1 MSVAKTEPASAPE
14 ATPAIRSTLSGG
26 ETTVQLPRRL
36 PIVRERTTQS
46 NIPNERA
53 TRDRLRSLAAALV
66 AERAVVAPASILQ
79 LRELAV
85 EVIRRADVDDVFI
98 DYTAVLVNN
107 EVWRDELAQVPY
119 ERRLLL
125 LPKCLRVEEH
135 CPAPFDEFGM
145 LCKECGLCS
154 IEDFTR
160 EAEELGYAGLI
171 AEGSAIVTAMVET
184 GKIDAIVGVS
194 ECIIMGIPIP
204 LGCGSF
210 KLFRDDGNPPA
221 GEDPVLP
228 DVEAC
233 RNPPGRRPLALPRS

>member
-1 MSVAKTEPASAPE
+1 ME
-14 ATPAIRSTLSGG
+14 
-26 ETTVQLPRRL
+26 
-36 PIVRERTTQS
+36 
-46 NIPNERA
+46 
-53 TRDRLRSLAAALV
+53 
-66 AERAVVAPASILQ
+66 VV
-79 LRELAV
+79 
-85 EVIRRADVDDVFI
+85 RRADVDEVFV

-160 EAEELGYAGLI
+160 EAEELGYAVLI

-184 GKIDAIVGVS
+184 GKIDAIVV
-194 ECIIMGIPIP
+194 ELEQETI
-204 LGCGSF
+204 
-210 KLFRDDGNPPA
+210 KLVDALHSQENTDD
-221 GEDPVLP
+221 DT
-228 DVEAC
+228 
-233 RNPPGRRPLALPRS
+233 